1 LGCSGAR
8 IPKYAFGF
16 FSHSSAKLVPL
27 RPVSFQKGEKLT
39 SKPVATDDD
48 VVLDELSTNCLDSIF
63 GDFLYWIKTAADV
76 ALLEGL
82 EIALPWRNAPAS
94 KLECWDELGT
104 QVWIVVQL
112 LLHDAL

>member
-1 LGCSGAR
+1 LGCSGAH
-8 IPKYAFGF
+8 IPCIWF
-16 FSHSSAKLVPL
+16 LLPQL
-27 RPVSFQKGEKLT
+27 RQIGALASCQLPEGGET
-39 SKPVATDDD
+39 DVEARGTDDD

-94 KLECWDELGT
+94 KLECWAELGT
-104 QVWIVVQL
+104 QVWIVVQP
-112 LLHDAL
+112 LLHDAF